1 MTDKEYL
8 QKVEKRRLI
17 REVLESDRKRH
28 GKRHNRKKQKKEMNQ

>member
-17 REVLESDRKRH
+17 KKASESDRKRH
-28 GKRHNRKKQKKEMNQ
+28 EKRHNRKKQKKEVL